1 MTAADGNG
9 STFRGTGGGVLR
21 RSGKP
26 PSRILRAITGG
37 LGGSEWNPFC
47 GGSPGAEP
55 VSAGEYRG
63 VPADQNLRAVYPGAR
78 RDSGTFLEQR
88 QEQSVP
94 NGEETDGIPD

>member
-1 MTAADGNG
+1 MVRSFVEPEEFSAD
-9 STFRGTGGGVLR
+9 
-21 RSGKP
+21 P
-26 PSRILRAITGG
+26 ESRLFAFCRAIAGG

-55 VSAGEYRG
+55 VSSGEYRG
-63 VPADQNLRAVYPGAR
+63 VPADHNLRAVYPGAR